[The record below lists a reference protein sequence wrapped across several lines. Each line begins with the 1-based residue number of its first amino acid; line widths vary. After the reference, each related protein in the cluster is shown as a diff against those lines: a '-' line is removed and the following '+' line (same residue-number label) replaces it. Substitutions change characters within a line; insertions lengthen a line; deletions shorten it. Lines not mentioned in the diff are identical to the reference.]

1 MLVLALACSAGSTPA
16 STPSD
21 SGSSTTDT
29 VSIPTTTTSSTT
41 IPLTCEAP
49 PGFPTAGC
57 CGDGLAC
64 ACDLDVL
71 CDLGACDPVT
81 VFLQDHPVDPQQCL
95 LTGLDPSY
103 VAQPDG
109 SPSYHLRCETG
120 MGEARDEV
128 VRWWPSMEQEVWVF
142 DGMGL
147 AAVSFGGESGQYCDG
162 TSPELDF
169 GPYEPLVGCCEVRD
183 PALTDGCRFP
193 ACE

>member
-1 MLVLALACSAGSTPA
+1 MLLSLVLACAGGS
-16 STPSD
+16 PSD
-21 SGSSTTDT
+21 TAS
-29 VSIPTTTTSSTT
+29 TTTTPSGGSAPGTTPPPQTT

-64 ACDLDVL
+64 ACPLDVL
-71 CDLGACDPVT
+71 CDLGACDPVS
-81 VFLQDHPVDPQQCL
+81 VFLTDHPVDPQQCL

-103 VAQPDG
+103 LALPDG

-120 MGEARDEV
+120 SGDARDEV
-128 VRWWPSMEQEVWVF
+128 VRWYPSMEQEVWVF

-147 AAVSFGGESGQYCDG
+147 AAVAFGGESGQYCDG

-183 PALTDGCRFP
+183 PAITEGCRFP